1 MKKLFEKPEIEIVS
15 LDSIYDVIATSP
27 VLDNNMD
34 PGNVDPNEPGDT
46 TEL

>member
-27 VLDNNMD
+27 YDS
-34 PGNVDPNEPGDT
+34 GNVDPDEPGDT

>member
-27 VLDNNMD
+27 TNMD
-34 PGNVDPNEPGDT
+34 QGNVDPNEPGDT
-46 TEL
+46 TDL